1 MPARESMSWKI
12 DIKPAAE
19 KQFRKLDKKTR
30 KRLKDALLALEKE
43 NNPLLATN
51 VRPLTGEL
59 RGDYRLRTGR
69 WRVLFT
75 PDEDKK
81 IIHIYAIIPQGDA
94 Y

>member
-1 MPARESMSWKI
+1 MSWKI
-12 DIKPAAE
+12 EIKPSVE
-19 KQFRKLDKKTR
+19 KQYRKLDKKTR
-30 KRLKDALLALEKE
+30 KRFKNALLALEKE
-43 NNPLLATN
+43 NNPLLAAN

-59 RGDYRLRTGR
+59 RGDYRVRTGK

-81 IIHIYAIIPQGDA
+81 IINIYAIIPRGDA